1 VNVSLVMRVAGVS
14 AIAALGLAACGS
26 NNSSG
31 GSTNAGSGTD
41 SSSNSGGAVTLTPQ
55 GSTFQQTLQQQ
66 WASKYTNAKVTYSG
80 TGSTAGIQ
88 QFTTGKI
95 PFAGS
100 DVTMTS
106 DEQTAANK
114 ACGSTALT
122 IPITSGGVALIYN
135 LPGVSNLKLD
145 APTIAGI
152 FNGSIKKWNDPKI
165 AALNGGAKLPSTAIT
180 TFFRA
185 DGSGTTNV
193 LTSFMNTLDPK
204 DWTNPPD
211 KVWPSG
217 LPGQGAT
224 GSAGVVQGVK
234 NTAGGITYAEITF
247 AKQNNLP
254 TASVKGAKGGF
265 TAISASTV
273 AKAINTG
280 FSVTGSGNDLAGALS
295 FKQMAGYPISTVS
308 YVLVC
313 SKYSNSATGAA
324 VKGYLTYAAGTGQSQ
339 ASSLGF
345 APLPSA
351 LDSKAQAAIATIS

>member
-14 AIAALGLAACGS
+14 AVAALGLAACGS

-31 GSTNAGSGTD
+31 GGGSTSAGST
-41 SSSNSGGAVTLTPQ
+41 SNSGGAVTLTPQ
-55 GSTFQQTLQQQ
+55 GSTFQQTLEQQ

-88 QFTTGKI
+88 QFTTGKV

-100 DVTMTS
+100 DVTMTPA
-106 DEQTAANK
+106 EQTAANNK
-114 ACGSTALT
+114 CGSTALT

-135 LPGVSNLKLD
+135 LPGVTNLKLD
-145 APTIAGI
+145 ATTTAQI
-152 FNGSIKKWNDPKI
+152 FNGTIKKWNDPKI
-165 AALNGGAKLPSTAIT
+165 AALNSGAKLPSTAIT

-193 LTSFMNTLDPK
+193 LTSFMNTLAPK
-204 DWTNPPD
+204 DWTNAPD

-234 NTAGGITYAEITF
+234 QTAGGITYAEITY
-247 AKQNNLP
+247 AKQASLP

-265 TAISASTV
+265 TAISPSTV
-273 AKAINTG
+273 ANAINTG

-295 FKQMAGYPISTVS
+295 FTKMAGYPISTVS

-313 SKYSNSATGAA
+313 SKYSKPAVGTA

-339 ASSLGF
+339 ASALGF

>member
-14 AIAALGLAACGS
+14 AVAALGLAACGS

-31 GSTNAGSGTD
+31 GATNAGSGSN
-41 SSSNSGGAVTLTPQ
+41 SSSSSGGAVTLTPQ
-55 GSTFQQTLQQQ
+55 GSTFQQTLEQQ

-88 QFTTGKI
+88 QFTTGKV

-152 FNGSIKKWNDPKI
+152 FNGTIKKWNDPKI
-165 AALNGGAKLPSTAIT
+165 AALNSGAKLPSTAIT

-204 DWTNPPD
+204 DWKNAPD

-234 NTAGGITYAEITF
+234 QTAGGITYAEITY
-247 AKQNNLP
+247 AKQASLP

-265 TAISASTV
+265 TAISPATV
-273 AKAINTG
+273 GKAINTG
-280 FSVTGSGNDLAGALS
+280 FSVTGTGSDLAGALS
-295 FKQMAGYPISTVS
+295 FKKMAGYPISTVS

-313 SKYSNSATGAA
+313 SKYSKSATGAA

-351 LDSKAQAAIATIS
+351 LDTKAQAAVATIS

>member
-31 GSTNAGSGTD
+31 GGTNAGSGNN
-41 SSSNSGGAVTLTPQ
+41 SSSNSGRAVTLTPQ
-55 GSTFQQTLQQQ
+55 GSTFQQTLEQQ

-88 QFTTGKI
+88 QFTTGKV

-135 LPGVSNLKLD
+135 LKGVSNLNLD
-145 APTIAGI
+145 ASTIAGI
-152 FNGSIKKWNDPKI
+152 FAGKITKWNDPKI
-165 AALNGGAKLPSTAIT
+165 AALNGGAKLPSTSIS

-185 DGSGTTNV
+185 DGSGTTSV
-193 LTSFMNTLDPK
+193 LTSFMNTLAPSI
-204 DWTNPPD
+204 WTNAPD
-211 KVWPSG
+211 KAWPSG

-224 GSAGVVQGVK
+224 GSSGTVQGVK
-234 NTAGGITYAEITF
+234 NTNGGITYAEITY
-247 AKQNNLP
+247 AKQDNLP

-265 TAISASTV
+265 TAISSATV
-273 AKAINTG
+273 TKAINSG
-280 FSVTGSGNDLAGALS
+280 FSVTGTGSDLAGALD
-295 FKQMAGYPISTVS
+295 FKKMTGYPISTVS

-313 SKYSNSATGAA
+313 SKYNSAATGTA
-324 VKGYLTYAAGTGQSQ
+324 VKGYLTYAAGAGQSQ
-339 ASSLGF
+339 ADALGF

-351 LDSKAQAAIATIS
+351 LDTKAQSAIASIS

>member
-14 AIAALGLAACGS
+14 AVAALGLAACGS

-31 GSTNAGSGTD
+31 GSTNTGSAPG
-41 SSSNSGGAVTLTPQ
+41 SSNSGGAVTLTPQ
-55 GSTFQQTLQQQ
+55 GSTFQQTLEQQ
-66 WASKYTNAKVTYSG
+66 WSSKYTNAKVTYSG

-88 QFTTGKI
+88 QFTTGKV

-135 LPGVSNLKLD
+135 LPGVTNLKLD

-152 FNGSIKKWNDPKI
+152 FNGTIKKWNDPKI
-165 AALNGGAKLPSTAIT
+165 AALNSGAKLPSTAIT

-204 DWTNPPD
+204 DWTNAPD

-234 NTAGGITYAEITF
+234 QTAGGITYAEITY
-247 AKQNNLP
+247 AKQASLP
-254 TASVKGAKGGF
+254 TASVKGAKGTF
-265 TAISASTV
+265 TAISPATV

-280 FSVTGSGNDLAGALS
+280 FSVTGTGSDLAGTLS
-295 FKQMAGYPISTVS
+295 FKKMAGYPISTVS

-313 SKYSNSATGAA
+313 SKYSKSATGTAI
-324 VKGYLTYAAGTGQSQ
+324 KGYLTYAAGTGQSQ
-339 ASSLGF
+339 AASLGF
-345 APLPSA
+345 APLPKA
-351 LDSKAQAAIATIS
+351 LDTKAQAAIATIS

>member
-14 AIAALGLAACGS
+14 AVAALGLAACGS

-31 GSTNAGSGTD
+31 GTNNSGSN

-55 GSTFQQTLQQQ
+55 GSTFQQTLEAQ
-66 WASKYTNAKVTYSG
+66 WSSKYTNAKVTYSG

-88 QFTTGKI
+88 QFTTGKV

-100 DVTMTS
+100 DVTMAP

-122 IPITSGGVALIYN
+122 IPITSGGVAIIYN
-135 LPGVSNLKLD
+135 LPGVPKLNLD

-152 FNGSIKKWNDPKI
+152 FAGKITKWNDPKI
-165 AALNGGAKLPSTAIT
+165 AALNSGAKLPSTAIT
-180 TFFRA
+180 TFHRA

-193 LTSFMNTLDPK
+193 LTSFMSTLAK
-204 DWTNPPD
+204 TAWTNAPD

-217 LPGQGAT
+217 LSGQGAT

-234 NTAGGITYAEITF
+234 NTVGGITYAEITF

-254 TASVKGAKGGF
+254 TASVRGAKGGF
-265 TAISASTV
+265 TAISGATV
-273 AKAINTG
+273 AKAIKTG
-280 FSVTGSGNDLAGALS
+280 FSVSGSGNDLAGTLS
-295 FKQMAGYPISTVS
+295 FTNMAGYPISTVS

-313 SKYSNSATGAA
+313 SKYSKPAVGAA
-324 VKGYLTYAAGTGQSQ
+324 VKGYLTYAAGTGQSE
-339 ASSLGF
+339 ANALGF

>member
-14 AIAALGLAACGS
+14 AVAALGLAACGS

-31 GSTNAGSGTD
+31 SGGGASAGSDT
-41 SSSNSGGAVTLTPQ
+41 SNSGGNVTLTPQ
-55 GSTFQQTLQQQ
+55 GSTFQQTLEQQ
-66 WASKYTNAKVTYSG
+66 WSAKYTKAKVTYSG

-88 QFTTGKI
+88 QFTTGKV

-106 DEQTAANK
+106 DEQAAANK

-145 APTIAGI
+145 APTIAQI
-152 FNGSIKKWNDPKI
+152 FNGTIKKWNDPKI
-165 AALNGGAKLPSTAIT
+165 AALNSGAKLPSTGIS

-193 LTSFMNTLDPK
+193 LTSFMNTLAPN
-204 DWTNPPD
+204 DWKNAPD

-224 GSAGVVQGVK
+224 GSSGVVQGVK
-234 NTAGGITYAEITF
+234 QTAGGITYAEITY
-247 AKQNNLP
+247 AKQAGLP

-265 TAISASTV
+265 TAISSSTV
-273 AKAINTG
+273 ANAINTG
-280 FSVTGSGNDLAGALS
+280 FSVTGTGNDLAGALS
-295 FKQMAGYPISTVS
+295 FKKMSGYPISTVS

-313 SKYSNSATGAA
+313 SKYSDAAKGAA
-324 VKGYLTYAAGTGQSQ
+324 VKGYLTYAAGAGQSE
-339 ASSLGF
+339 ANALGF

-351 LDSKAQAAIATIS
+351 LDTKAQAAIASIS

>member
-14 AIAALGLAACGS
+14 AVAALGLVACGS
-26 NNSSG
+26 NNSTSTTSSG
-31 GSTNAGSGTD
+31 ASSSSGSG
-41 SSSNSGGAVTLTPQ
+41 SAVTLTPQ
-55 GSTFQQTLQQQ
+55 GSTFQQTLEEQ

-88 QFTTGKI
+88 QFTTGKV

-100 DVTMTS
+100 DVTMTPQ
-106 DEQTAANK
+106 EQSAANASCK
-114 ACGSTALT
+114 STALT

-135 LPGVSNLKLD
+135 LPGVKNLKLD

-152 FNGSIKKWNDPKI
+152 FAGKITKWNDPKI
-165 AALNGGAKLPSTAIT
+165 AALNSGAKLPSTSIS
-180 TFFRA
+180 TFHRA

-193 LTSFMNTLDPK
+193 LTSFMNTLAPSV
-204 DWTNPPD
+204 WTNAAN
-211 KVWPSG
+211 KVWPTG

-224 GSAGVVQGVK
+224 GSAGVAQGVK
-234 NTAGGITYAEITF
+234 QTVGGITYAEITF
-247 AKQNNLP
+247 ATQASLP

-265 TAISASTV
+265 TAISSATV

-280 FSVTGSGNDLAGALS
+280 FSVTGTGNDLAGTLS
-295 FKQMAGYPISTVS
+295 FTKMAGYPISTVS

-313 SKYSNSATGAA
+313 SKYSSSSVGAA

-339 ASSLGF
+339 ANALGF

-351 LDSKAQAAIATIS
+351 LDSKATAAIASIS

>member
-14 AIAALGLAACGS
+14 AVAALGLAACGS

-31 GSTNAGSGTD
+31 GSTSAGSGSN
-41 SSSNSGGAVTLTPQ
+41 SSSSSGGAVTLTPQ
-55 GSTFQQTLQQQ
+55 GSTFQQTLQAQ
-66 WASKYTNAKVTYSG
+66 WSSKYTKAKVTYSG

-88 QFTTGKI
+88 QFTTGKV

-100 DVTMTS
+100 DVTMTP

-114 ACGSTALT
+114 SCGSTALT
-122 IPITSGGVALIYN
+122 IPITSGGVAIIYN

-152 FNGSIKKWNDPKI
+152 FAGKITKWNDPKI
-165 AALNGGAKLPSTAIT
+165 AALNSGAKLPSTAIT
-180 TFFRA
+180 TFHRA
-185 DGSGTTNV
+185 DGSGTSNV
-193 LTSFMNTLDPK
+193 LTSFMNTLAK
-204 DWTNPPD
+204 SLWTNAPD

-234 NTAGGITYAEITF
+234 NTTGGITYAEITF
-247 AKQNNLP
+247 AKQANLP

-265 TAISASTV
+265 TAISPATV

-280 FSVTGSGNDLAGALS
+280 FSVTGTGNDLAGTLS
-295 FKQMAGYPISTVS
+295 FTKMAGYPISTVS

-313 SKYSNSATGAA
+313 SKYSKPATGAA
-324 VKGYLTYAAGTGQSQ
+324 VKGYLAYAAGSGQSE
-339 ASSLGF
+339 ASALGF

-351 LDSKAQAAIATIS
+351 LDTKAQASIATIS

>member
-14 AIAALGLAACGS
+14 AVAALGLAACGS

-31 GSTNAGSGTD
+31 SGGASAGSDT
-41 SSSNSGGAVTLTPQ
+41 SNSGGNVTLTPQ
-55 GSTFQQTLQQQ
+55 GSTFQQTLEQQ
-66 WASKYTNAKVTYSG
+66 WAAKYTEAKVTYSG

-88 QFTTGKI
+88 QFTTGKV

-106 DEQTAANK
+106 DEQSQANN
-114 ACGSTALT
+114 ACKSTALT
-122 IPITSGGVALIYN
+122 IPITAGGVAIIYN

-145 APTIAGI
+145 AATTAQI
-152 FNGSIKKWNDPKI
+152 FNGTIKKWNDPKI
-165 AALNGGAKLPSTAIT
+165 AALNSGAKLPSTTIS

-193 LTSFMNTLDPK
+193 LTSFMNTLAPK
-204 DWTNPPD
+204 DWTNAPD

-224 GSAGVVQGVK
+224 GSSGVVQGVK
-234 NTAGGITYAEITF
+234 STTGGITYAEITF
-247 AKQNNLP
+247 AKQAGLP

-265 TAISASTV
+265 TAISPSTV
-273 AKAINTG
+273 ANAINTG
-280 FSVTGSGNDLAGALS
+280 FSVTGTGNDLAGALS
-295 FKQMAGYPISTVS
+295 FKKMSGYPISTVS

-313 SKYSNSATGAA
+313 SKYSDAAKGTA
-324 VKGYLTYAAGTGQSQ
+324 VKGYLTYAAGAGQSE
-339 ASSLGF
+339 ANALGF

-351 LDSKAQAAIATIS
+351 LDTKVQAAIATIS

>member
-31 GSTNAGSGTD
+31 GSTTTGSGTN

-55 GSTFQQTLQQQ
+55 GSTFQQTLEQQ

-88 QFTTGKI
+88 QFTTGKV

-152 FNGSIKKWNDPKI
+152 FNGTIKKWNDPKI
-165 AALNGGAKLPSTAIT
+165 AALNSGAKLPSTAIT

-204 DWTNPPD
+204 DWTNAPD

-234 NTAGGITYAEITF
+234 QTAGGITYAEITY
-247 AKQNNLP
+247 AKQASLP

-265 TAISASTV
+265 TAISPATV
-273 AKAINTG
+273 GKAINTG
-280 FSVTGSGNDLAGALS
+280 FSVTGTGNDLSGALS
-295 FKQMAGYPISTVS
+295 FKKMAGYPISTVS

-313 SKYSNSATGAA
+313 SKYSKSATGAA

-351 LDSKAQAAIATIS
+351 LDTKAQAAIATIS